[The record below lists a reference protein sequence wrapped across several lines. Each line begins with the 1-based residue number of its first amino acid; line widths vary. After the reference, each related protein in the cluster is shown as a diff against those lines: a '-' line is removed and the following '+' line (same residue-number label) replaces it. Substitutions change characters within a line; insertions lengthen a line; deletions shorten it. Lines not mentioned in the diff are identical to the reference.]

1 MRISKKI
8 KSLLIGAVMVLTL
21 SSIVGCS
28 SQEKASYTNVDGKQT
43 EEMISSKDDLLL
55 IDVRPSEE
63 YKTGYIEN
71 SINIPYDEIEKRMD
85 EIADYKDK
93 TIVLY
98 CNTGNKSEKNAK
110 LLANNG
116 FKHVYN
122 ATDGVKEYDY
132 KLIK

>member
-85 EIADYKDK
+85 
-93 TIVLY
+93 
-98 CNTGNKSEKNAK
+98 
-110 LLANNG
+110 
-116 FKHVYN
+116 
-122 ATDGVKEYDY
+122 
-132 KLIK
+132 